1 MRQCVLASGKG
12 VSARLAF
19 VHKRHTGEEK
29 ISDSRG
35 MGGCFEAVKLKSRE
49 PHFSKDYYSIKKDN
63 IPKSKDLIGIFHL
76 LSGEAPGPGSVTL
89 HQLKN

>member
-29 ISDSRG
+29 MSDSRDIY
-35 MGGCFEAVKLKSRE
+35 MGGCFELVKLKSSE
-49 PHFSKDYYSIKKDN
+49 PHFSKDFYS
-63 IPKSKDLIGIFHL
+63 L
-76 LSGEAPGPGSVTL
+76 
-89 HQLKN
+89 

>member
-1 MRQCVLASGKG
+1 MREGVLASGKG

-63 IPKSKDLIGIFHL
+63 IPKSKTSLVYF
-76 LSGEAPGPGSVTL
+76 TF
-89 HQLKN
+89 

>member
-49 PHFSKDYYSIKKDN
+49 PHFSDYQKTFIQLKRKYSEAKK
-63 IPKSKDLIGIFHL
+63 LIGIFDL

-89 HQLKN
+89 HQL